1 MVVRDGGTEWYLGGR
16 EGGSDVLAKTLTS
29 ANVSSALCFNMAM
42 RVDCCSTLDLSRAS
56 DHTP

>member
-1 MVVRDGGTEWYLGGR
+1 MVLRG